1 MFCGMHMYK
10 YIMKNTIKARRIKIK
25 AYCTTVLIYICEVVQ
40 YHLKVNCDRLEL
52 FNIKQSPI

>member
-1 MFCGMHMYK
+1 MHMYK

-25 AYCTTVLIYICEVVQ
+25 AYCTTVLIYIIEVVQ
-40 YHLKVNCDRLEL
+40 YHLKVNCDKLEL